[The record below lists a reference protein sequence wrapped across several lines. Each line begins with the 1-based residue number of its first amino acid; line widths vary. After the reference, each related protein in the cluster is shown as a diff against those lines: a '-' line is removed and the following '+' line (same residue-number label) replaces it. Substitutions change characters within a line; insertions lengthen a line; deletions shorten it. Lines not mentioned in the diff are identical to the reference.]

1 MAVYHDRLLYHTP
14 LYSVISHN
22 AESFQCFVKF
32 LHVFEH
38 STEMQTSN
46 PYIPVHVTHMIVN
59 GSNCVD
65 QSLEYALNS
74 AYRLANVSA
83 TRIGNITVASPYT
96 YTERNI
102 RKLLNILWF
111 SYMVHCI
118 LKKQQ
123 QQKRNAL
130 SICNKWRQTRMTRQR
145 KNVQGEDKRERERE
159 RDSILTDF
167 KPNW

>member
-1 MAVYHDRLLYHTP
+1 MTGFYITP

-22 AESFQCFVKF
+22 AEPFQCFVKF

-96 YTERNI
+96 YTERHI

-111 SYMVHCI
+111 NYMVHCI
-118 LKKQQ
+118 LK
-123 QQKRNAL
+123 N
-130 SICNKWRQTRMTRQR
+130 NN
-145 KNVQGEDKRERERE
+145 KNVMNSQYVINEDKQEWRDKEKMSRERTRERE

>member
-46 PYIPVHVTHMIVN
+46 PYIPVPVTHMIVN
-59 GSNCVD
+59 GSNCVH

-102 RKLLNILWF
+102 RKIIKYFVIQLHGSL
-111 SYMVHCI
+111 HP
-118 LKKQQ
+118 KKKKK
-123 QQKRNAL
+123 KRNAL
-130 SICNKWRQTRMTRQR
+130 SICNK
-145 KNVQGEDKRERERE
+145 
-159 RDSILTDF
+159 
-167 KPNW
+167 

>member
-1 MAVYHDRLLYHTP
+1 MTGFYITP

-22 AESFQCFVKF
+22 AEPFQCFVKF

-102 RKLLNILWF
+102 RKIIKYFVIQLHGSL
-111 SYMVHCI
+111 HP
-118 LKKQQ
+118 KKQ
-123 QQKRNAL
+123 QQKRNEL
-130 SICNKWRQTRMTRQR
+130 SICNK
-145 KNVQGEDKRERERE
+145 
-159 RDSILTDF
+159 
-167 KPNW
+167 